1 MGDGAGAR
9 RGGKGRS
16 SAGRLRGRPGQV
28 GSRAAEARS
37 GPNGFGAPPVTRRTL
52 GAEVAAHSQTR
63 AGLGVCAL
71 AGGGLQVSV
80 LSTALFLQ
88 CRLYG
93 PAELSRLLAGQTAE
107 TNGIQCIIL
116 HKVRYGE
123 V

>member
-16 SAGRLRGRPGQV
+16 SAGRLRGCQGQV
-28 GSRAAEARS
+28 GRRAAEARS

-52 GAEVAAHSQTR
+52 GAGDSAHSQTR

-80 LSTALFLQ
+80 LSTRPSSFNVVFTDGQNCHGCWLGRPQKRAGFSALS
-88 CRLYG
+88 Y
-93 PAELSRLLAGQTAE
+93 
-107 TNGIQCIIL
+107 I
-116 HKVRYGE
+116 K
-123 V
+123 